1 MLEVRLIGKFEI
13 KSDGKPVILSSRVAQ
28 SLFAYLILTAGTL
41 HRREKLAGMFWP
53 DATEEKA
60 RAYLRHELWRIRK
73 ALSSKSKV
81 DYLIADDISISFN
94 SSSEYWLDVTVLK
107 KRSESVSISDLIDA
121 LSVYKGQLLPDY
133 YDEWVF
139 QEREHLQALYE
150 QKMGRLLELLESE
163 KCWPDILEWSEQWIS
178 HGQGPE
184 AAYRYLMIAYDAL
197 GDRAKVALTYERCVQ
212 ALRQLDLEPSEQTRA
227 LSIKQTSKL
236 NIPVPLTSF
245 IGRED
250 ELKEVADLLSKSR
263 LVTLTGSGGVGKTR
277 LAIQVVAD
285 VLGSFPDGVWF
296 LDLAPLSEPALVPN
310 RLAEVLDLSL
320 MGGSDPSITG
330 LILGYLRSRR
340 ALVIFDN
347 CEHVIESCAQL
358 VHSILTSCEHLS
370 ILATSREALRVSGE
384 IPYRVPSLEI
394 PKRDI
399 EFIIDELA
407 NTESIRL
414 FTERAAVVSPG
425 FTIGPQNALTIAQ
438 ICQRLGGIPL
448 AIELAAARV
457 NMLVVEQILNRLDDR
472 FSLLKGG
479 LRTSLPR
486 HRTLRATIEWSYE
499 LLSEKERFLF
509 QRLAVFVGGWTL
521 EAAEQVCCGSG
532 LEASEILELLSELV
546 DKSLVLVVTLDRRET
561 GYLSSEALR
570 YRRLETIRQY
580 ATEKFAASDEE
591 EQIHDRHLKYFLKLA
606 QQAERKRHSEKW
618 IVWQQRLDDE
628 QENIRA
634 ALDWSLRADT
644 SMGQQLA
651 GALSACE
658 WWSFNSR
665 PGEGYEWLR
674 KLLAASAGE
683 QTLARAKLLSGAG
696 WVAATLD
703 YTDQAIA
710 FAEESFAL
718 YRQFGDKKGMAFALV
733 ILGTRAFVRSDYER
747 AATLFQEGCALYRE
761 AGEKAGLAQALVA
774 MGYTAD
780 AQGNFEQAEKFYEE
794 CVMLSKDLGDQNE
807 YSGALYFMG
816 NSAAMQGND
825 ARAMELYE
833 EALRIQRVVKNKN
846 LTTWTLNEIGMVSI
860 RSGDYERAR
869 LLLEEGLEVGRK
881 TGKPY
886 DIAYSLHGLGIAARL
901 QRDFAR
907 ARSLY
912 TESLQLVQPLH
923 LEHDVNIAEY
933 LVGAGL
939 VLVAEGLFEKFA
951 LMLGMGEGVAPHI
964 LRLLG
969 QSHGMETEEFIELA
983 RAALG
988 EEAYTAAW
996 ETGRQMSLQEAIAY
1010 ALRELQ

>member
-28 SLFAYLILTAGTL
+28 SLFAYLILTVGTL

-320 MGGSDPSITG
+320 MGGSDPSITD

-394 PKRDI
+394 PKHDI

-425 FTIGPQNALTIAQ
+425 FTIGPQNALIIAQ

-457 NMLVVEQILNRLDDR
+457 NMLAVEQILNRLDDR
-472 FSLLKGG
+472 FNLLTGG

-499 LLSEKERFLF
+499 LLSEKERLLF
-509 QRLAVFVGGWTL
+509 QRLAVFMGGWTL
-521 EAAEQVCCGSG
+521 EAAEAVCSG
-532 LEASEILELLSELV
+532 NGIEANEVLGLLSQLV
-546 DKSLVLVVTLDRRET
+546 DKSLALA
-561 GYLSSEALR
+561 EAVPDGTR
-570 YRRLETIRQY
+570 YRRLETIRQF
-580 ATEKFAASDEE
+580 ACEKLLTSGEGNQLRKQHCA
-591 EQIHDRHLKYFLKLA
+591 YFLDLA
-606 QQAERKRHSEKW
+606 ELADLETYWPDKQKWKDRLEIEDDNFRTALEWCVSAENTE
-618 IVWQQRLDDE
+618 
-628 QENIRA
+628 A
-634 ALDWSLRADT
+634 A
-644 SMGQQLA
+644 
-651 GALSACE
+651 
-658 WWSFNSR
+658 
-665 PGEGYEWLR
+665 
-674 KLLAASAGE
+674 
-683 QTLARAKLLSGAG
+683 
-696 WVAATLD
+696 
-703 YTDQAIA
+703 
-710 FAEESFAL
+710 
-718 YRQFGDKKGMAFALV
+718 
-733 ILGTRAFVRSDYER
+733 
-747 AATLFQEGCALYRE
+747 
-761 AGEKAGLAQALVA
+761 
-774 MGYTAD
+774 
-780 AQGNFEQAEKFYEE
+780 
-794 CVMLSKDLGDQNE
+794 
-807 YSGALYFMG
+807 
-816 NSAAMQGND
+816 
-825 ARAMELYE
+825 
-833 EALRIQRVVKNKN
+833 
-846 LTTWTLNEIGMVSI
+846 
-860 RSGDYERAR
+860 
-869 LLLEEGLEVGRK
+869 
-881 TGKPY
+881 
-886 DIAYSLHGLGIAARL
+886 
-901 QRDFAR
+901 
-907 ARSLY
+907 
-912 TESLQLVQPLH
+912 
-923 LEHDVNIAEY
+923 
-933 LVGAGL
+933 
-939 VLVAEGLFEKFA
+939 
-951 LMLGMGEGVAPHI
+951 

-969 QSHGMETEEFIELA
+969 LWAVNGRLPFGEIQGWFNRILTLPNVSAYPALYARLLNHIGISSWLRGSDHYAKSVTKESLEIWLKLGEQGELGLAEAWATLGEIALSSERNFSTAQALFEKSIELYQKHGNEWGLGRVMFGLGHKAMMEGRYSEAEQQYMQGLTKWKKLDDKSAVAAGLNELGELA
-983 RAALG
+983 RLQGDYDQAGKYYEQGLKTARELRGQNALTTYLFNYAWVSLHAG
-988 EEAYTAAW
+988 DYPNARAMFKECLVLRTKDGNTNGIIDCLAGFAGILGITGRDEEAAQLFGAF
-996 ETGRQMSLQEAIAY
+996 EHLLQEGAARSMDPSDQKEVDHYIEVVRKQLDEATFAKAWAEGSEMTLEQAVAF
-1010 ALRELQ
+1010 ALKETSV